1 MAEQSLL
8 IPGKMNFMKTIFIF
22 LSIFFA
28 GCNKKG
34 GNTPVTP
41 QPSVSVNSITQSE
54 GNTGTTNFSFLFTLS
69 NVYSQQV
76 TVTYSTSESSAKAGE
91 DFTIVT
97 NQTVIFQPN
106 ETQKTIVV
114 PVVADDI
121 REGDD
126 VFNIMITGATN
137 ASLGSFSGTGTIVND
152 DTRVPFTNT
161 GYDAPTSYPGF
172 NLAWADEFNNS
183 SLDANSWTVETG
195 DGCPNLCGW
204 GNNELEYYTGRP
216 ENIFFQD
223 GKLII
228 EARKENFSGKNY
240 TSSKIVSRGKKVF
253 KYGRIDIR
261 ARLPKGKGIWPALWM
276 LPQNNVFGGWPTSGE
291 IDIMELVGHEPNKVY
306 GTLHY
311 GPGPGSMNIS
321 RSYSLSGGSIFN
333 DEFHVFSL
341 EWKMD
346 QLKIYVDNNL
356 YSTVNKPDIGSA
368 TWPFNEQFFF
378 IFNLAVG
385 GNWPGNPDATTYL
398 PQWLIV
404 DYIRVYQ

>member
-1 MAEQSLL
+1 
-8 IPGKMNFMKTIFIF
+8 MKSVLIF
-22 LSIFFA
+22 LMMWFA
-28 GCNKKG
+28 GCGKNN
-34 GNTPVTP
+34 GNDPGSP
-41 QPSVSVNSITQSE
+41 QPSVSINSISQAE
-54 GNTGTTNFSFLFTLS
+54 GNSGSTNFSFSITLS
-69 NVYSQQV
+69 SAYSQVV
-76 TVTYSTSESSAKAGE
+76 TVTYSTTEASAKAGE
-91 DFTIVT
+91 DFTATV
-97 NQTVIFQPN
+97 NQSVSFQPN
-106 ETQKTIVV
+106 ETQKTINV
-114 PVVADDI
+114 VVAGDDI

-137 ASLGSFSGTGTIVND
+137 ASLGNFSGTGTIIND
-152 DTRVPFTNT
+152 DIRVPFTNA
-161 GYDAPTSYPGF
+161 GYDGPTSYPGF
-172 NLAWADEFNNS
+172 SLAWADEFSNNS
-183 SLDANSWTVETG
+183 LDGNSWTVEGG

-216 ENIFFQD
+216 ENLFFQD

-228 EARKENFSGKNY
+228 EARKENYSGKSY

-261 ARLPKGKGIWPALWM
+261 AKLPKGKGIWPALWM

-306 GTLHY
+306 GTLHF
-311 GPGPGSMNIS
+311 GPGPGSATIS
-321 RSYSLSGGSIFN
+321 RSYSLAGGSIFN

-356 YSTVNKPDIGSA
+356 YSTVNKPDVGTA
-368 TWPFNEQFFF
+368 TWPFNENFFF

-385 GNWPGNPDATTYL
+385 GNWPGNPDSTTYL